1 MATDVAKHLVAAYE
15 SAAYE
20 LPAPWS
26 HGRGGGAEDEEEDR
40 ECQAGP
46 GCGVGDM

>member
-1 MATDVAKHLVAAYE
+1 MAKHLVAAYE